1 MKVSGFTI
9 VRNAVKYN
17 YPVVESIRSILPIC
31 DEFIVNVGESEDET
45 LDLVQSIGSEK
56 VRIIGNEWD
65 MLQRSEVLSY
75 QTNLALDA
83 CRGDWAFYLQS
94 DEVVHEDD
102 LGKLKETMLRC
113 QDDPAVDA
121 LRFQWLHFYGSYYRY
136 RVDHGWYQKQDR
148 IIRNNG
154 MIESFGDAY
163 GFKRKDG
170 QDLRRQNTGC
180 FVYHY
185 GWVQPREVMAQRRAN
200 AAGIGFVSLAEH
212 ESGKEYSYGDLN
224 RFPVYFGTHPQVMEE
239 RIAAHP
245 LSRED
250 KRSIDRKYWWFP
262 AKWFRARYKTGRRV
276 RERIV

>member
-56 VRIIGNEWD
+56 VRIIGDEWD
-65 MLQRSEVLSY
+65 MSQRSEVLSY

-102 LGKLKETMLRC
+102 LGKLKETMLRY

-136 RVDHGWYQKQDR
+136 RIDHGWYQKQDR

-170 QDLRRQNTGC
+170 QELRRQNTGC

-185 GWVQPREVMAQRRAN
+185 GWVQPREVMARRRAN
-200 AAGIGFVSLAEH
+200 AAGIGFVSLAENEH
-212 ESGKEYSYGDLN
+212 GKEYSYGDLN
-224 RFPVYFGTHPQVMEE
+224 RFPVYFGTHPKAMEE

-250 KRSIDRKYWWFP
+250 KKVSTANIGG
-262 AKWFRARYKTGRRV
+262 FRRNGLRTRYKTGRRV
-276 RERIV
+276 KEKIV

>member
-65 MLQRSEVLSY
+65 MSQRSEVLSY

-83 CRGDWAFYLQS
+83 CSGDWAFYLQS

-224 RFPVYFGTHPQVMEE
+224 RFPVYFGTHPQVIEE

>member
-1 MKVSGFTI
+1 MKISGFTI

-45 LDLVQSIGSEK
+45 LDLIQSIGSEK
-56 VRIIGNEWD
+56 VRIIENEWD
-65 MLQRSEVLSY
+65 MSQKSEVLSY

-102 LGKLKETMLRC
+102 LEKLKETMMRY

-136 RVDHGWYQKQDR
+136 RIDHGWYQKQDR
-148 IIRNNG
+148 ILRNNG

-185 GWVQPREVMAQRRAN
+185 GWVQPRKVMAQRRAN
-200 AAGIGFVSLAEH
+200 AAGIGFVSLAEN
-212 ESGKEYSYGDLN
+212 ESDKEYSYGDLS
-224 RFPVYFGTHPQVMEE
+224 RFPVYFGTHPKVIEE
-239 RIAAHP
+239 KIGAHP

-250 KRSIDRKYWWFP
+250 KKSIDRKYWWFP
-262 AKWFRARYKTGRRV
+262 AKWIKIRYKTGRRV
-276 RERIV
+276 KERIV